1 MRNAAAAMSVGEE
14 MKIGLSCN
22 RPAEAPSSG
31 RSMSAHQPRSRPSQ
45 PIRKTITTSVPRMTR
60 SCTRYQRRIAGICS
74 SALAA
79 RMGAAELMPLRLPS
93 AASVMIGSTRVRSP
107 LFEPPLDG
115 VEQRDHAQPRGHEHE
130 HAEKDDIGL
139 KRIAGLGDHVAE
151 ARRRG
156 VELADDDPE
165 QRAAGA
171 VFQAGED
178 EGHGAGQ
185 DNARKNLH
193 SGGGKAS
200 RHSDEARFARLD
212 AGWGV
217 DEDRDDGAEENHQ
230 NLRPNADA
238 APDDDERQQRHARH
252 RVERVDEWADHI
264 ADAWTNR
271 PPVRAGSPAPAP
283 RRSPG

>member
-22 RPAEAPSSG
+22 RSAEAPSSG

-45 PIRKTITTSVPRMTR
+45 PIRKSITTSVPRMTR
-60 SCTRYQRRIAGICS
+60 SCTRYERRAAGIRNS
-74 SALAA
+74 SFAA
-79 RMGAAELMPLRLPS
+79 RMGAIELMPLRLPS

-115 VEQRDHAQPRGHEHE
+115 VEQRDHEQPRGHEHE

-139 KRIAGLGDHVAE
+139 KRIAGVGDHVAE

-165 QRAAGA
+165 QRAASA
-171 VFQAGED
+171 VFQTGED

-185 DNARKNLH
+185 DDSRKNLQ
-193 SGGGKAS
+193 SGGGETA
-200 RHSDEARFARLD
+200 RHSNEARFARLD
-212 AGWGV
+212 AGLGV
-217 DEDRDDGAEENHQ
+217 DEDRDDGAEEKPP
-230 NLRPNADA
+230 RPST
-238 APDDDERQQRHARH
+238 RCRCRT
-252 RVERVDEWADHI
+252 R
-264 ADAWTNR
+264 
-271 PPVRAGSPAPAP
+271 
-283 RRSPG
+283 

>member
-45 PIRKTITTSVPRMTR
+45 PIRKSITTSVPRMTR
-60 SCTRYQRRIAGICS
+60 SCTRYQRRAAGICNS
-74 SALAA
+74 SLAA
-79 RMGAAELMPLRLPS
+79 RMGAAELMLLRPPS
-93 AASVMIGSTRVRSP
+93 AASVMIDSTRVRPP

-130 HAEKDDIGL
+130 HAEKDDVGL
-139 KRIAGLGDHVAE
+139 KRIAGLGDHAAE

-171 VFQAGED
+171 VLQAGED

-185 DNARKNLH
+185 DDARKIFTLEAEKLRATRMKRASLVLTPDWVLMRIGMTAPRKTTRTLDQMPMPH
-193 SGGGKAS
+193 QMMMSGRSVTRGTALSVSTKGPIMYC
-200 RHSDEARFARLD
+200 RRLD
-212 AGWGV
+212 KPTASPSGI
-217 DEDRDDGAEENHQ
+217 AS
-230 NLRPNADA
+230 ASA
-238 APDDDERQQRHARH
+238 AP
-252 RVERVDEWADHI
+252 
-264 ADAWTNR
+264 
-271 PPVRAGSPAPAP
+271 
-283 RRSPG
+283 